1 MSLSKSKYCDGIQCK
16 KKLWLE
22 TFKPEVREE
31 VDNESVFENGN
42 KVGELARNLFKNHKD
57 VSFNNNLNEMIKE
70 TNECLKEKNV
80 VICEASFNYDNNFCS
95 VDILKKDN
103 NEYEIYEV
111 KSSTGISDI
120 YLDDISY
127 QYYVLSNLGL
137 NVKKCFIVYLN
148 NKYYR
153 KGELEL
159 DKLFNKEDV
168 TLIAKDKFN
177 EIEDNIKELNKSLS
191 NKNEPNIDLGV
202 YCSKPYDCE
211 FFKYCS
217 KHLPEQN
224 IFNIRGLNFKK
235 KIELYNKGIYKYE
248 DVLKE
253 KLKDD
258 YREQVE
264 FELYNLEDKINIE
277 NIKKF
282 MKTISY
288 PLYFLDFE
296 TYQESIPSYD
306 GICPYMKI
314 PFQYSL
320 HYIEEKGG
328 EVKHKEFLSEGGVD
342 PRRLLAERLV
352 EDIPM
357 NKCVL
362 AYNMSFEKNVIKKL
376 ASIYPD
382 LSNHL
387 MNIHDNI
394 KDLMIPFKNRDYY
407 TKNMFGSYSIKYVL
421 PALFPNDPSLDYHN
435 LDMIHNGSE
444 ASNTFADL
452 DKFSKEE
459 LEKVRENMLKYCE
472 LDTYAMVKI
481 YKKLDE
487 IIEE

>member
-1 MSLSKSKYCDGIQCK
+1 
-16 KKLWLE
+16 
-22 TFKPEVREE
+22 
-31 VDNESVFENGN
+31 
-42 KVGELARNLFKNHKD
+42 
-57 VSFNNNLNEMIKE
+57 
-70 TNECLKEKNV
+70 
-80 VICEASFNYDNNFCS
+80 
-95 VDILKKDN
+95 
-103 NEYEIYEV
+103 
-111 KSSTGISDI
+111 
-120 YLDDISY
+120 
-127 QYYVLSNLGL
+127 
-137 NVKKCFIVYLN
+137 
-148 NKYYR
+148 
-153 KGELEL
+153 
-159 DKLFNKEDV
+159 
-168 TLIAKDKFN
+168 
-177 EIEDNIKELNKSLS
+177 
-191 NKNEPNIDLGV
+191 
-202 YCSKPYDCE
+202 
-211 FFKYCS
+211 
-217 KHLPEQN
+217 
-224 IFNIRGLNFKK
+224 
-235 KIELYNKGIYKYE
+235 
-248 DVLKE
+248 
-253 KLKDD
+253 
-258 YREQVE
+258 
-264 FELYNLEDKINIE
+264 
-277 NIKKF
+277 
-282 MKTISY
+282 
-288 PLYFLDFE
+288 
-296 TYQESIPSYD
+296 
-306 GICPYMKI
+306 MKI

-382 LSNHL
+382 LSDHL

-394 KDLMIPFKNRDYY
+394 KDLMIPFKNRNYY

-421 PALFPNDPSLDYHN
+421 PALFPDDPSLDYHN

>member
-1 MSLSKSKYCDGIQCK
+1 MSLSKSKYCDGIQCM
-16 KKLWLE
+16 KKLWLL
-22 TFKPEVREE
+22 TYKPEVREE
-31 VDNESVFENGN
+31 VDNESVFDNGTM
-42 KVGELARNLFKNHKD
+42 VGELARDLFKNHKD
-57 VSFNNNLNEMIKE
+57 VSFNSNLNEMIKE
-70 TNECLKEKNV
+70 TNEYLKEKNV

-95 VDILKKDN
+95 VDILKKENDK
-103 NEYEIYEV
+103 YEIYEV
-111 KSSTGISDI
+111 KSSTEVSSV

-127 QYYVLSNLGL
+127 QYYVLKNLGI

-148 NKYYR
+148 NQYYR

-159 DKLFNKEDV
+159 DKLFNIEDV
-168 TLIAKDKFN
+168 TLIAEDKFDD
-177 EIEDNIKELNKSLS
+177 IGKNIKELNKCLS
-191 NKNEPNIDLGV
+191 NKKEPNIDLGI

-224 IFNIRGLNFKK
+224 IFNIRGLAFKK
-235 KIELYNKGIYKYE
+235 KIELYKKGIYKY
-248 DVLKE
+248 DDILNE
-253 KLKDD
+253 KIKDN
-258 YREQVE
+258 YKEQVE
-264 FELYNLEDKINIE
+264 FELYDLEDKINIG
-277 NIKKF
+277 NIKEF

-296 TYQESIPSYD
+296 TYQQSIPLYD
-306 GICPYMKI
+306 DICPYMQI

-328 EVKHKEFLSEGGVD
+328 ELKHKEFLSEGGVD
-342 PRRLLAERLV
+342 PRRTLAEKLV
-352 EDIPM
+352 RDIPIDT
-357 NKCVL
+357 CVL
-362 AYNMSFEKNVIKKL
+362 AYNMSFEKNVIKRL
-376 ASIYPD
+376 AISYPD
-382 LSNHL
+382 LRDHL
-387 MNIHDNI
+387 MNIYGNI

-407 TKNMFGSYSIKYVL
+407 TKNMYGSYSIKYVL
-421 PALFPNDPSLDYHN
+421 PALFPGDPSLDYHN

-459 LEKVRENMLKYCE
+459 LEVVRKNMLKYCE

-487 IIEE
+487 IIE

>member
-1 MSLSKSKYCDGIQCK
+1 MSLSKSKYCDGIQCM
-16 KKLWLE
+16 KKLWLL
-22 TFKPEVREE
+22 TYKPEVREE
-31 VDNESVFENGN
+31 VDNESVFDNGTM
-42 KVGELARNLFKNHKD
+42 VGELARDLFKNHKD
-57 VSFNNNLNEMIKE
+57 VSFNSNLNEMIKE
-70 TNECLKEKNV
+70 TNEYLKEKNV

-95 VDILKKDN
+95 VDILKKENDK
-103 NEYEIYEV
+103 YEIYEV
-111 KSSTGISDI
+111 KSSTEVSSV

-127 QYYVLSNLGL
+127 QYYVLKNLGI

-148 NKYYR
+148 NQYYR

-159 DKLFNKEDV
+159 DKLFNIEDV
-168 TLIAKDKFN
+168 TLIAEDKFDD
-177 EIEDNIKELNKSLS
+177 IGKNIKELNKCLS
-191 NKNEPNIDLGV
+191 NKKEPNIDLGI

-224 IFNIRGLNFKK
+224 IFNIRGLAFKK
-235 KIELYNKGIYKYE
+235 KIELYKKGIYKY
-248 DVLKE
+248 DDILNE
-253 KLKDD
+253 KIKDN
-258 YREQVE
+258 YKEQVE
-264 FELYNLEDKINIE
+264 FELYDLEDKINIG
-277 NIKKF
+277 NIKEF

-296 TYQESIPSYD
+296 TYQQSIPLYD
-306 GICPYMKI
+306 DICPYMQI

-328 EVKHKEFLSEGGVD
+328 ELKHKEFLSEGGVD
-342 PRRLLAERLV
+342 PRRTLAEKLV
-352 EDIPM
+352 RDIPI
-357 NKCVL
+357 NTCVL
-362 AYNMSFEKNVIKKL
+362 AYNMSFEKNVIKRL
-376 ASIYPD
+376 AISYPD
-382 LSNHL
+382 LRDHL
-387 MNIHDNI
+387 MNIYGNI

-407 TKNMFGSYSIKYVL
+407 TKNMYGSYSIKYVL
-421 PALFPNDPSLDYHN
+421 PALFPGDPSLDYHN

-459 LEKVRENMLKYCE
+459 LEVVRKNMLKYCE

-487 IIEE
+487 IIE